1 MLPIIHCRLA
11 GELNYFE
18 DALSS
23 PNLFT
28 ISQVNFRQYLLTAS
42 RNPRTISGCSLV
54 PLLPPF
60 GHPRPNFNQVP
71 PSPSIVA
78 SILYRASPIDP
89 ALKPASSAHQNPDLA
104 RFDSSP
110 DDTSA
115 VAPSAS
121 ADIPKRF
128 SPALP
133 DLGSI
138 GKVSSSEYKGTF
150 PDSVSVSTSL
160 PGLAALAS
168 VASAPTSNLRYVQAN
183 GIHTSCQKIPPSSER
198 GFSSPHSATCPSSSS
213 NHRRVSAIMDP
224 RRLADRFPYSESS
237 ANANMA
243 NMSYATSSPA
253 ATSAGQGSNPVSRF
267 RYHMRCSALF
277 IIARSYLPLS
287 ARTLGLGTIPI
298 RAPLQSLSSPS
309 NLSQSYHRTSTP
321 IPSSFFCFLP
331 DNPPSPVMATTLT
344 DDIRPQLQPVCQ
356 NCGTSTTPLWRRDE
370 QGSVLCNACGLFLK
384 LHGRPRPISLKTDVI
399 KSRNRV
405 KTGQGPKRKVSNAT
419 GKPFPPS
426 CCCPSDKKFP

>member
-1 MLPIIHCRLA
+1 M
-11 GELNYFE
+11 
-18 DALSS
+18 
-23 PNLFT
+23 
-28 ISQVNFRQYLLTAS
+28 
-42 RNPRTISGCSLV
+42 
-54 PLLPPF
+54 
-60 GHPRPNFNQVP
+60 
-71 PSPSIVA
+71 A

-89 ALKPASSAHQNPDLA
+89 ALKPASSPHQTPDLA

-110 DDTSA
+110 DDSSA

-138 GKVSSSEYKGTF
+138 GKVSSSEYKDTF

-198 GFSSPHSATCPSSSS
+198 GFAFPRLATFPSSSS
-213 NHRRVSAIMDP
+213 NRCRVSAIMDP

-253 ATSAGQGSNPVSRF
+253 ATSAGQGSNPVSRT
-267 RYHMRCSALF
+267 RYPMRCSARFMIFHPPYRAFLS
-277 IIARSYLPLS
+277 ARCRPLS

-321 IPSSFFCFLP
+321 IPSRSSVSCRI
-331 DNPPSPVMATTLT
+331 TL
-344 DDIRPQLQPVCQ
+344 Q
-356 NCGTSTTPLWRRDE
+356 
-370 QGSVLCNACGLFLK
+370 
-384 LHGRPRPISLKTDVI
+384 
-399 KSRNRV
+399 
-405 KTGQGPKRKVSNAT
+405 
-419 GKPFPPS
+419 FP
-426 CCCPSDKKFP
+426 